1 MGPQSITVLENL
13 PCAIHHNCVRLCVQ
27 LSLSYYRQAKDGSYY
42 PRYLSYDRRGE
53 KAEAQMSEIFRLISY
68 FSPVFFVRNTN

>member
-68 FSPVFFVRNTN
+68 FSPVFVVCNTN